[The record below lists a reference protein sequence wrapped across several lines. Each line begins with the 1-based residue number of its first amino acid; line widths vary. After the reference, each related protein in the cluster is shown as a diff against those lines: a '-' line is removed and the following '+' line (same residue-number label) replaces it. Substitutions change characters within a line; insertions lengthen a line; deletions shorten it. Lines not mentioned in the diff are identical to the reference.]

1 MKLLQVP
8 EVDKKL
14 YEDGY
19 KCHSAQKKDMRYV
32 LEDHQTKLMIIEV
45 NNGLCC

>member
-19 KCHSAQKKDMRYV
+19 KCHSAQVSFNV
-32 LEDHQTKLMIIEV
+32 L
-45 NNGLCC
+45 NS